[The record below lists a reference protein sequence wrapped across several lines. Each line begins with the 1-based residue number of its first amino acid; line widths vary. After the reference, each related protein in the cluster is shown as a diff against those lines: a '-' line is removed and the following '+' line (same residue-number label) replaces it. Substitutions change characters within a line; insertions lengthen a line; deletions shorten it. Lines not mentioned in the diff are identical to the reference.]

1 MKLSALAGAVSA
13 AALLVAAPAAF
24 ADHHGGMN
32 HSSVTVGGGVV
43 VDAGGGGWA
52 ADSLLQPVRT
62 SAVQAP
68 IPTNQARAQPF
79 CRALL
84 ERSLL
89 EPHVLTMKKPRPT
102 FRHRLLER
110 PTIPAQCRHRPA
122 TSSRCGSG
130 AG

>member
-1 MKLSALAGAVSA
+1 MVVTGAGV
-13 AALLVAAPAAF
+13 V
-24 ADHHGGMN
+24 
-32 HSSVTVGGGVV
+32 VVCVVVGTGVV

-52 ADSLLQPVRT
+52 ADSLLQPART

-68 IPTNQARAQPF
+68 IPTNQARAQPI

-84 ERSLL
+84 DRCPLA
-89 EPHVLTMKKPRPT
+89 PHVIGMKKPRPT

-122 TSSRCGSG
+122 RSSRCGSD